1 MKKITKDRVLRRK
14 KRVSSNIFGLK
25 NKPRVSVFAS
35 NVYIY
40 AQMIDDE
47 ARKTLVSYSS
57 LHFSR
62 SKEYKKDKKVNEA
75 RKVGIELAAIAKK
88 KGIKEAVYDRG
99 RYSYKGRVKALAEGL
114 REGGIII

>member
-1 MKKITKDRVLRRK
+1 MKRITNDRVLRRK
-14 KRVSSNIFGLK
+14 RRVSSNITGSKLR
-25 NKPRVSVFAS
+25 PRVSVFVS

-47 ARKTLVSYSS
+47 ARKTLVSHSS
-57 LHFSR
+57 LIFAQN
-62 SKEYKKDKKVNEA
+62 KDYKKEKKVVEA
-75 RKVGIELAAIAKK
+75 KKVGLELAVTALK

-114 REGGIII
+114 REGGLKI